1 MDDERL
7 RELYEGCYGRLIGQM
22 FAVCGD
28 LAEAEDVVQEAFVV
42 ALTRR
47 RQLGQVD
54 NPEAWLRTIA
64 LNIARNRFRRSVRF
78 RQLLRLQ
85 PQPVSLPDL
94 SPDRIA
100 LVDAL
105 RELPLEQRETI
116 ALRYVADLSIR
127 EIAETLGVAEGT
139 VKARLS
145 RGRQRLAP
153 LVHEFADEPQ
163 TEEHRV

>member
-7 RELYEGCYGRLIGQM
+7 RELYEGCYGRLIGQL

-28 LAEAEDVVQEAFVV
+28 LAEAEDVVQEAFVQG
-42 ALTRR
+42 LTKR

-64 LNIARNRFRRSVRF
+64 LNVARNRFRRTVRL

-85 PQPVSLPDL
+85 PRPVTLPGL

-105 RELPLEQRETI
+105 RRLPLDQREAI
-116 ALRYVADLSIR
+116 ALRHIADLSVR
-127 EIAETLGVAEGT
+127 EIAETLGIPEGT

-153 LVHEFADEPQ
+153 LVHEFVDDPQ
-163 TEEHRV
+163 TEEHHV